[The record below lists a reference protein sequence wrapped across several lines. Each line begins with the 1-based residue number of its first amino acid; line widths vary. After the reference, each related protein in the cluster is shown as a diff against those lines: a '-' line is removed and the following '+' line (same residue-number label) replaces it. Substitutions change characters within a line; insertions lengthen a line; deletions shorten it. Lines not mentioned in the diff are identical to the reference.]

1 LRSVGSEPEDGG
13 RSVPKVSRPKSEIKS
28 VTCLVVGTSQIGR
41 TLISRSCSGADCLA
55 LSPPAISLL
64 VEINSLFLLTGN
76 LTLRLRKRVGISDL
90 FR

>member
-1 LRSVGSEPEDGG
+1 
-13 RSVPKVSRPKSEIKS
+13 
-28 VTCLVVGTSQIGR
+28 
-41 TLISRSCSGADCLA
+41 LA